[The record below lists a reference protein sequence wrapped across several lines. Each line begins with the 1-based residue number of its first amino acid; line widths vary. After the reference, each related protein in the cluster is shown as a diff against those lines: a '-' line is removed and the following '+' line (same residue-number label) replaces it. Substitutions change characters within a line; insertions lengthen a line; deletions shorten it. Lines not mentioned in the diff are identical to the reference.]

1 MDDLIRHFNARK
13 EDKIMLKSKKNLIL
27 LIALVVV
34 LAGPLF
40 GQTIPPAGSE
50 GKLIAVLKSDASHKE
65 KADACRHLAII
76 GTKKAVA
83 PLAALLSDEKL
94 SHMARYGL
102 EPIPDPAV
110 DKAFRD
116 ALGKLKGRPL
126 VGVIGSIGVRRDTK
140 AVPALSKLQ
149 HNPDRDVAQAASRA
163 LGSIGTSDAAKALTS
178 AMEAASTPINS
189 LARNEGLLRCAERLA
204 ADGKR
209 DEAIGIYDQLRGM
222 DAHQVRGGALRGAIL
237 TRGRDGVA
245 LLRENLRSKDYI
257 MFSAAVQAAQEMKG
271 GDVTKALTDG
281 VKGLSADNQILI
293 ILALGKRG
301 DAGAVPA
308 LSGLAKSGEKSVRI
322 AAIKALPDIGN
333 ASAAPVLAG
342 LLSDGDNEIS
352 KASQEAL
359 AALPGGEVDAAVMA
373 MLKSGDT
380 SQRLT
385 ALELI
390 KRRRMTNVA
399 VALLKATE
407 DNDESVRT
415 AGIRMLGDLAGAVEF
430 GVLVELLLEARSS
443 AEIRAAERAL
453 STTCTR
459 EAKPSAGK
467 VTIHKAVYR
476 GVEGGG
482 SADVTKKVAKMVEA
496 GSLSIEASN
505 SNFGDAAPGIVKE
518 LRVEF
523 AANGVTQIKTVREG
537 QTISL
542 LVGAT
547 PEAFVDE
554 LCSALAKA
562 PTQQKLALLRV
573 LSVTGG
579 PKALQA
585 VRAAVDDS
593 NADVHRAAI
602 RALGAWKSVDAAPHL
617 LVLAK
622 KSTNQNE
629 KTLCLRGYLG
639 LASSISL
646 PDDQR
651 LSMCRQ
657 VEGVIERNEEKKLLL
672 GALGNIDSTEA
683 LAMIMP
689 YLDEPATRE
698 EASMGALAI
707 AERLL
712 KAPGAPR
719 VASKLIQPLEK
730 VTKITTD
737 AKTAQR
743 AKGLLKQAQSKA
755 K

>member
-1 MDDLIRHFNARK
+1 MRHFTSRK

-34 LAGPLF
+34 FAGPLF

-50 GKLIAVLKSDASHKE
+50 DKLIAVIKSDASHKE

-83 PLAALLSDEKL
+83 PLAALLGDEKL
-94 SHMARYGL
+94 SHMARYAL
-102 EPIPDPAV
+102 EPISDPAV

-140 AVPALSKLQ
+140 AVPALAKLL
-149 HNPDRDVAQAASRA
+149 HNSDRDVAQAASRA
-163 LGSIGTSDAAKALTS
+163 LGGIGTSDAAKALTR
-178 AMEAASTPINS
+178 AMLADSNKVNS
-189 LARNEGLLRCAERLA
+189 LAHQEGLLRCAERLV
-204 ADGKR
+204 ADGKKS
-209 DEAIGIYDQLRGM
+209 EAIEIYDHLRGLPA
-222 DAHQVRGGALRGAIL
+222 AHQVRGGALRGAIV
-237 TRGRDGVA
+237 TRGRNGVT
-245 LLRENLRSKDYI
+245 LLRENLQSKDYI
-257 MFSAAVQAAQEMKG
+257 MFSAAVQAAQEMEGKE
-271 GDVTKALTDG
+271 VTKALTDG
-281 VKGLSADNQILI
+281 VKGLGADNQILI
-293 ILALGKRG
+293 ILTLGKRG
-301 DAGAVPA
+301 DVTA
-308 LSGLAKSGEKSVRI
+308 LPTLSALAKSGDKSVRI
-322 AAIKALPDIGN
+322 AAIKAMPDIGN
-333 ASAAPVLAG
+333 ASAAPVLVG

-352 KASQEAL
+352 KAAQEAL
-359 AALPGGEVDAAVMA
+359 AALPGGDVDAAVMA
-373 MLKSGDT
+373 MLKSSDT
-380 SQRLT
+380 SRRLT

-399 VALLKATE
+399 GALLKATK

-415 AGIRMLGDLAGAVEF
+415 ASIRMLGDLAGAVEF
-430 GVLVELLLEARSS
+430 GVLVELLLDAKSS

-453 STTCTR
+453 STTCRR
-459 EAKPSAGK
+459 EAKPTAGK

-476 GVEGGG
+476 GVDGGR
-482 SADVTKKVAKMVEA
+482 SADVTKKVAEMVKA

-505 SNFGDAAPGIVKE
+505 ANFGDAAPGIVKE

-537 QTISL
+537 ETMTL

-547 PEAFVDE
+547 PEAFVDK

-562 PTQQKLALLRV
+562 PIQQKLALLRV
-573 LSVTGG
+573 LSVIGG

-617 LVLAK
+617 LELAK
-622 KSTNQNE
+622 KATNQND

-646 PDDQR
+646 PAGQR

-712 KAPGAPR
+712 KGSGAPR
-719 VASKLIQPLEK
+719 FASKLIKPLEK
-730 VTKITTD
+730 VIKVTSD

>member
-1 MDDLIRHFNARK
+1 MRHFTARK
-13 EDKIMLKSKKNLIL
+13 EDKNMLKSKKNLIL

-34 LAGPLF
+34 VSGPLF

-50 GKLIAVLKSDASHKE
+50 GKLIAVLKSDATHKE
-65 KADACRHLAII
+65 KADACRQLSII
-76 GTKKAVA
+76 GTKDAVA
-83 PLAALLSDEKL
+83 PLATLLGDEKL

-110 DKAFRD
+110 DEAFRD

-126 VGVIGSIGVRRDTK
+126 VGVIGSIGVRRDAK

-178 AMEAASTPINS
+178 TIEADSTPINS
-189 LARNEGLLRCAERLA
+189 LARHEGLLRCAERLA
-204 ADGKR
+204 ADGKKS
-209 DEAIGIYDQLRGM
+209 EAIGIYDHLRGLPA
-222 DAHQVRGGALRGAIL
+222 AHQVRGGAVRGAIV
-237 TRGRDGVA
+237 TRGKDGVA
-245 LLRENLRSKDYI
+245 LLREYLQSKDYI
-257 MFSAAVQAAQEMKG
+257 LFSAAVQAAQEMEG
-271 GDVTKALTDG
+271 RDVTKALTDG

-293 ILALGKRG
+293 ILTLGKRG

-308 LSGLAKSGEKSVRI
+308 LSGLAKSGDKSVRI
-322 AAIKALPDIGN
+322 AAIKAMPDIGD
-333 ASAAPVLAG
+333 ASAAPVLVG
-342 LLSDGDNEIS
+342 LMGDGDGEIS
-352 KASQEAL
+352 KAAQEAL
-359 AALPGGEVDAAVMA
+359 AALPGREVDSAVMT
-373 MLKSGDT
+373 MLKSSDT

-399 VALLKATE
+399 GALLKATE

-415 AGIRMLGDLAGAVEF
+415 ASIRMLGDLAGAVEF
-430 GVLVELLLEARSS
+430 EVLVELLLEAKSPS
-443 AEIRAAERAL
+443 EIRAAERAL
-453 STTCTR
+453 STTCMR

-476 GVEGGG
+476 GIDGER
-482 SADVTKKVAKMVEA
+482 SADVTKKVAEIVKA

-505 SNFGDAAPGIVKE
+505 SNFGDAAPGVVKE

-523 AANGVTQIKTVREG
+523 SANGVTQIKTVGEG
-537 QTISL
+537 QTMTL

-554 LCSALAKA
+554 LCSALARA

-573 LSVTGG
+573 LSVIGG
-579 PKALQA
+579 PKALKA

-622 KSTNQNE
+622 KLTNQND

-639 LASSISL
+639 LASSTSL
-646 PDDQR
+646 PADQR

-657 VEGVIERNEEKKLLL
+657 VEGVIERDEEKKLLL
-672 GALGNIDSTEA
+672 GALGNIDSA
-683 LAMIMP
+683 DAVAMIVP
-689 YLDEPATRE
+689 YLDEPATRK

-712 KAPGAPR
+712 KAPGAAR
-719 VASKLIQPLEK
+719 FASKLIQPLEK